1 MPHILAEMRAQAAVT
16 SASKFKA
23 KPEDAAE
30 AEIPR
35 WEELLWSLAPA
46 KSWVEQGHEAFI
58 SQGDF

>member
-1 MPHILAEMRAQAAVT
+1 MRAQAAVT

-46 KSWVEQGHEAFI
+46 KSWVGQGHEAFI